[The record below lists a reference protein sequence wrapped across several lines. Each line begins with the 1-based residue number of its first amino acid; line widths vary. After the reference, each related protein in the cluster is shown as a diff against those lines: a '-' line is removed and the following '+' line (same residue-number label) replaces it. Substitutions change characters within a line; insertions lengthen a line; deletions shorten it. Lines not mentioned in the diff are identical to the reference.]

1 MLTFKFKNKRTNNI
15 NKLNGM
21 TIPDTFNASSKKSI
35 YKNVNPR
42 FVMTNGLNKGC
53 TKAGCGKQ
61 CCLLSF
67 MITDITYEN
76 YKDNLYENLFKI
88 GKQIFDARTK
98 KNIGTI
104 DAVVF
109 PSGHSQDPIDILNC
123 ADSTWPLTVQL
134 IVKSSGSCVSPNY
147 TGGNIT
153 IDGSEI
159 EGITFLEGYDTVG
172 SSSRGAPYRN
182 PIFGYRKV
190 LANTD
195 CCLMNCSDS
204 SLKHNVKPPSTND
217 IYKDMRAKYT
227 GKTNLLKNKKNE
239 SVWIPVTT
247 NNNVCYND
255 IIRSGMQPKPDVC
268 CINGKTH
275 TAVRCDTSKYIIKN
289 NYSYDY
295 QQYLNNKSG
304 KGWKRSQEK
313 FFPMLDGVQT
323 TLGGVS
329 NGNCQT
335 SEYSK
340 GGPCSCIG
348 EMTFGKTPSSKTI
361 YKPNNR
367 KFSSQGAVSAGSRLE
382 RLKLDTLRATNSKC
396 DKKCKIITASNGIC
410 TKTYKYGKGPYFAGK
425 PRFTGWMYNTKHKEK
440 VCLSQMGQQP
450 FGIPQLTNNKRQ
462 TSNQFRT
469 SFPSKRGKVKGDW
482 QRKNVCPIK

>member
-1 MLTFKFKNKRTNNI
+1 MLTFKFKNQRTNNI

-21 TIPDTFNASSKKSI
+21 TIPDTFNASSKESI
-35 YKNVNPR
+35 YKNVNSR
-42 FVMTNGLNKGC
+42 FEMINGVKKGC
-53 TKAGCGKQ
+53 TKVGCGKQ
-61 CCLLSF
+61 CCLLLF
-67 MITDITYEN
+67 IINDITHDNYETYSYN
-76 YKDNLYENLFKI
+76 NLFKI
-88 GKQIFDARTK
+88 DKQIFDTNTN

-109 PSGHSQDPIDILNC
+109 PSGCCQDLVGILNC
-123 ADSTWPLTVQL
+123 PDSWPLTVQL
-134 IVKSSGSCVSPNY
+134 IVKSSGSCADPNY

-153 IDGSEI
+153 IDNNEI
-159 EGITFLEGYDTVG
+159 IGNTSLEGYDVVG

-190 LANTD
+190 LANAD
-195 CCLMNCSDS
+195 CCLINCSDS
-204 SLKHNVKPPSTND
+204 SLKHNVKPTSTND
-217 IYKDMRAKYT
+217 IYKDMHAKYT
-227 GKTNLLKNKKNE
+227 GKINLLKYNNTLE
-239 SVWIPVTT
+239 SVPVTEY
-247 NNNVCYND
+247 NNVCYNG
-255 IIRSGMQPKPDVC
+255 IIRSGMLSKPDIC

-275 TAVRCDTSKYIIKN
+275 SSVKCNTSKCIIKN

-295 QQYLNNKSG
+295 RQYLNNKSG

-313 FFPMLDGVQT
+313 FFPMRDGVQT

-348 EMTFGKTPSSKTI
+348 EMTLGKTPSSKII

-396 DKKCKIITASNGIC
+396 DECKTITASNGTC

-425 PRFTGWMYNTKHKEK
+425 PRFTGWMYNIKHKEK

-450 FGIPQLTNNKRQ
+450 FGIPQLTNKMRQ
-462 TSNQFRT
+462 SSDQFRT
-469 SFPSKRGKVKGDW
+469 PFPSKRGKVKGIW
-482 QRKNVCPIK
+482 QRKNVCPKK

>member
-1 MLTFKFKNKRTNNI
+1 MLTFKFKNQRTNNI

-35 YKNVNPR
+35 YKNVNSR
-42 FVMTNGLNKGC
+42 FEMTNGLNKGC
-53 TKAGCGKQ
+53 GKAGCGKQ

-67 MITDITYEN
+67 IITNITHDDYE
-76 YKDNLYENLFKI
+76 DNSYNNLFKI
-88 GKQIFDARTK
+88 GKQIFDTNTN

-109 PSGHSQDPIDILNC
+109 PYGSCQDLVGILNC
-123 ADSTWPLTVQL
+123 VDSWPLTVQL
-134 IVKSSGSCVSPNY
+134 IVKSSGSCVDPTY
-147 TGGNIT
+147 TGGYIT
-153 IDGSEI
+153 IDYNEI
-159 EGITFLEGYDTVG
+159 VGNTFLEGYDIVG
-172 SSSRGAPYRN
+172 SSSRVAHYRN

-190 LANTD
+190 LANTE
-195 CCLMNCSDS
+195 CCLINCSDS
-204 SLKHNVKPPSTND
+204 SLKHNVKPTSTND
-217 IYKDMRAKYT
+217 IYKDMHAKYT
-227 GKTNLLKNKKNE
+227 GKTNLLKNKK
-239 SVWIPVTT
+239 VPVTT
-247 NNNVCYND
+247 NNNVCYSS
-255 IIRSGMQPKPDVC
+255 IIRSGMQPKPDIYCV
-268 CINGKTH
+268 NGKTH
-275 TAVRCDTSKYIIKN
+275 PTVKCDTSKCIIKN

-295 QQYLNNKSG
+295 RQYLNNKSG

-313 FFPMLDGVQT
+313 FFPMRDGVQT

-340 GGPCSCIG
+340 GPCSCIG
-348 EMTFGKTPSSKTI
+348 KMTGKTHSKTI

-396 DKKCKIITASNGIC
+396 DECKTIKVSNGTC

-425 PRFTGWMYNTKHKEK
+425 PRFTGWMYNSKHKEK

-450 FGIPQLTNNKRQ
+450 FGIPQLTNKKRQ

-469 SFPSKRGKVKGDW
+469 SFPGKR
-482 QRKNVCPIK
+482 

>member
-1 MLTFKFKNKRTNNI
+1 MLTFKFKNRRTNNI

-21 TIPDTFNASSKKSI
+21 TIPDTFNASSKESI
-35 YKNVNPR
+35 YKNVNSR
-42 FVMTNGLNKGC
+42 FEMTNGVKEGC

-61 CCLLSF
+61 CCLLLF
-67 MITDITYEN
+67 IINNITYDN
-76 YKDNLYENLFKI
+76 YKDNFYYNLFEI
-88 GKQIFDARTK
+88 GKQIFDTNTD

-109 PSGHSQDPIDILNC
+109 PSGCCQDIVGILNC
-123 ADSTWPLTVQL
+123 PDSTWPLTVQL
-134 IVKSSGSCVSPNY
+134 IVKSSGSCVDPNY
-147 TGGNIT
+147 TSGTIT
-153 IDGSEI
+153 IDNNEI
-159 EGITFLEGYDTVG
+159 IGNTFLEGYDVVG
-172 SSSRGAPYRN
+172 TSSRGAPYRN

-195 CCLMNCSDS
+195 CCLIKCSDS
-204 SLKHNVKPPSTND
+204 SLKHNVKQTYTND
-217 IYKDMRAKYT
+217 IYKDMHAKYT
-227 GKTNLLKNKKNE
+227 GKTNLLKNKNGE
-239 SVWIPVTT
+239 SEWVPVTN
-247 NNNVCYND
+247 NNNVCYSS
-255 IIRSGMQPKPDVC
+255 IIRSGMLSKPDIG

-275 TAVRCDTSKYIIKN
+275 PTVKCDTNKCIIKN

-295 QQYLNNKSG
+295 RQYLNNKSG

-329 NGNCQT
+329 NGNCQN

-348 EMTFGKTPSSKTI
+348 KMTSGKTPSSKTI

-396 DKKCKIITASNGIC
+396 DECKTIKASNGIC

-425 PRFTGWMYNTKHKEK
+425 PRFTCWMYNSKHKEK

-450 FGIPQLTNNKRQ
+450 FGIPQLTNKKRQ

-469 SFPSKRGKVKGDW
+469 TFPGKRGKVKGIW
-482 QRKNVCPIK
+482 QRKNVCPK